1 MYNKLYPYGLI
12 TFLILCFM
20 SKTVYFKG
28 ISIIII
34 LIFNFNLLQILD
46 DPYNICISQ
55 RNFAISIAIAGLIL
69 MLLTVIT
76 ALILLM
82 RRHKKSVSSSGS
94 SVYSGPY
101 TNTAFSHTS

>member
-1 MYNKLYPYGLI
+1 M
-12 TFLILCFM
+12 
-20 SKTVYFKG
+20 
-28 ISIIII
+28 
-34 LIFNFNLLQILD
+34 LQILD

>member
-1 MYNKLYPYGLI
+1 MYNKLYPRGLI
-12 TFLILCFM
+12 TFFMCFM

-28 ISIIII
+28 ISIIINN
-34 LIFNFNLLQILD
+34 NFHLLQILD